1 MKIDIHPN
9 RKRSMIRPLKAAGHM
24 KLLLNDKEDTEQVFH
39 IMEALNGNNMYRKV
53 CEYSKSD
60 LGRSMMERRR
70 YLPEI
75 LDDHETLKKL
85 PENTVGQAYVTF
97 MEREGLSA
105 AGLVEESEKW
115 WVHHEKFDDDIDF
128 LGCRF
133 RDTHDLYHVLTGYG
147 RDELGEISV
156 LGFSHAHN
164 GGFGNLFI
172 SYVGA
177 WDLSKS
183 APKPKLIKASL
194 REARRH
200 GRVANALVTEDIVAL
215 LAEPLEAARKRM
227 NISEPLAY
235 KRALA
240 SLNDIGYEGQL
251 SAA

>member
-53 CEYSKSD
+53 REYSKTD

-85 PENTVGQAYVTF
+85 PENTVGQAYVAF

-177 WDLSKS
+177 WDLSKL